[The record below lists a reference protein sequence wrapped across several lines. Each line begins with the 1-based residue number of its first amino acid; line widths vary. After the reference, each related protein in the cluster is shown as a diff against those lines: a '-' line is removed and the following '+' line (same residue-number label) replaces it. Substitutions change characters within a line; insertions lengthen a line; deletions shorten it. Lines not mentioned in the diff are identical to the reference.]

1 MNEKTKKILTI
12 ITWEQYE
19 ILLPGSL
26 ARERAGFIRL
36 AIDVLIVLAGMR
48 GDARTVA
55 AALANDCG
63 SNQELQ
69 ALARNAQRLAE
80 QLRMLTLAEDVRDGS
95 RLLVSDDE
103 GGI

>member
-1 MNEKTKKILTI
+1 MTKNSKTILTI

-36 AIDVLIVLAGMR
+36 AIDVLIALTGMR
-48 GDARTVA
+48 GDARTAA
-55 AALANDCG
+55 AALADDCEN
-63 SNQELQ
+63 NQELQ
-69 ALARNAQRLAE
+69 ALANNAQRLAE
-80 QLRMLTLAEDVRDGS
+80 QLRVLTLTEDVRDGS
-95 RLLVSDDE
+95 WMLASDDE